1 VWVDGKAVEGYPRLL
16 TVTEYLALGEVEPGY
31 TELFEGRVLLTPTPS
46 VQHARAL
53 TGLWSQLRPQ
63 LPAGFEGI
71 TGVDVD
77 LELAPADAPG
87 FSRRPDL
94 VVVRHDAGRDDVIV
108 RVSEVVVAVEI
119 ASSASQRTD
128 RVAKRSDYAAAGIP
142 HYWIVDLDPLSVLE
156 CRLGADGA
164 YADQGAVTGA
174 FRTLEPFA
182 IEVDLDALV

>member
-1 VWVDGKAVEGYPRLL
+1 VRSNR
-16 TVTEYLALGEVEPGY
+16 VT
-31 TELFEGRVLLTPTPS
+31 RNS
-46 VQHARAL
+46 SR
-53 TGLWSQLRPQ
+53 
-63 LPAGFEGI
+63 
-71 TGVDVD
+71 
-77 LELAPADAPG
+77 ADAPG

-94 VVVRHDAGRDDVIV
+94 VVVRHDAGRDDVTV
-108 RVSEVVVAVEI
+108 RASEVVVAVEL
-119 ASSASQRTD
+119 ASSASQRTG

-164 YADQGAVTGA
+164 YADRGAVTGA